1 MNVTT
6 LRIDLQVVDGR
17 TLGEKRRL
25 LRAIFAKLRRNFN
38 VSVAEVDRL
47 DRPDSAAIGVVVVA
61 ATRREAR
68 EALDRVFEAVAAH
81 PRLDV
86 LAKSLTEV

>member
-6 LRIDLQVVDGR
+6 LRMDLQVVDCR
-17 TLGEKRRL
+17 TPGEKRRL

-47 DRPDSAAIGVVVVA
+47 DRVDSATIGVVVVA

-68 EALDRVFEAVAAH
+68 AVLDRVFDAVAAH